1 MPSAVLR
8 VDCRK
13 DDQIK
18 SKDYLQIVRDKF
30 SDHSE
35 KTQKNLGLQVQYQNN
50 LICFKATLFV

>member
-18 SKDYLQIVRDKF
+18 SKDYLQIVRDTF

-35 KTQKNLGLQVQYQNN
+35 KKPEEFRPTSTIPK
-50 LICFKATLFV
+50 